1 MTARPTTDQGADAP
15 TTADAPPSDDNG
27 LTSGAPTKVTRA
39 RATTSGRA
47 PQPTLSTDSDVTRA
61 DRIVINQGGIYEAE
75 AGSISVHQGGMSIAN
90 AETIDIRQGGIGRAR
105 AGGIA
110 VSQGGVGLAQADKVS
125 LDRGMIGAAFGQET
139 RLVQS
144 MSNVVMGSET
154 TVDQSLVGAMVSGNV
169 TVRQPSAIGILIAGR
184 VEGSVRPILDWR
196 GAIAFGA
203 AYAVVVGI
211 LRRARR

>member
-1 MTARPTTDQGADAP
+1 MTTRSTTDDSADTLAADDAALAP
-15 TTADAPPSDDNG
+15 DH
-27 LTSGAPTKVTRA
+27 APTKVTHA

-47 PQPTLSTDSDVTRA
+47 GAPGGASNEPTRA
-61 DRIVINQGGIYEAE
+61 DRIVISQGGIYEAE
-75 AGSISVHQGGMSIAN
+75 AGSISLHQGGMSIAN
-90 AETIDIRQGGIGRAR
+90 AETIDITQGGIGRAR

-110 VSQGGVGLAQADKVS
+110 VSQGGVGFAQADNVS
-125 LDRGMIGAAFGQET
+125 LERGMIGAAFGQET

-144 MSNVVMGSET
+144 MSNVVMGGET
-154 TVDQSLVGAMVSGNV
+154 TVDRSLVGTMVGGTI

-203 AYAVVVGI
+203 AYALVI
-211 LRRARR
+211 AFLRRGRR